1 MRNKKMRNTKAA
13 GIVLALVLT
22 ISNVY
27 PVMATSA
34 AGGKMQEQVQSGKK
48 EGKVIFL
55 DTKAGK
61 DEADGASE
69 KNAVKSL
76 DQALKLTGEKGR
88 IILCG
93 ETKLDEAEKTK
104 IPAGIQVQTLKNYQ
118 DSLVVTTPEATPT
131 PEAAATP
138 EVTPTPEVTA
148 APEATPTPEATVTP
162 TPEVTVTPTPEVTV
176 TPTPQITPQPGVTPT
191 PEPTAGPE
199 DMEIPEESPIV
210 SDNNTEG
217 QQEKDKQQ
225 DGGLEEESTE
235 DKKQENETKVSDIED
250 QQVEEKK
257 MMALSANVAYESE
270 NEGDETSSVDTEEER
285 TAKAAETAK
294 EDQLS
299 ALATAANTAGSGKR
313 SIGSILVGNTD
324 DFYQSAS
331 AGNSTGNNNN
341 SSNKGNTSSGGG
353 SSTSGNGTKS
363 SNKGSNSGSSTTKKS
378 TSGSTAKKV
387 TTQTPSRTSGR
398 SRAYVKTGD
407 TNQVLPL
414 TVSSVMAL
422 LMGVSLAGMKMER
435 KRNCMRAQAAE
446 EWNTFHEAC
455 RF

>member
-1 MRNKKMRNTKAA
+1 M
-13 GIVLALVLT
+13 
-22 ISNVY
+22 
-27 PVMATSA
+27 
-34 AGGKMQEQVQSGKK
+34 
-48 EGKVIFL
+48 
-55 DTKAGK
+55 
-61 DEADGASE
+61 
-69 KNAVKSL
+69 
-76 DQALKLTGEKGR
+76 
-88 IILCG
+88 
-93 ETKLDEAEKTK
+93 
-104 IPAGIQVQTLKNYQ
+104 
-118 DSLVVTTPEATPT
+118 
-131 PEAAATP
+131 
-138 EVTPTPEVTA
+138 
-148 APEATPTPEATVTP
+148 
-162 TPEVTVTPTPEVTV
+162 
-176 TPTPQITPQPGVTPT
+176 
-191 PEPTAGPE
+191 
-199 DMEIPEESPIV
+199 
-210 SDNNTEG
+210 
-217 QQEKDKQQ
+217 
-225 DGGLEEESTE
+225 EEESTE

-378 TSGSTAKKV
+378 SSGSTAKKV